1 MNCVGISLGM
11 TCDAAIIGVVDKIR
25 AKKEDG
31 YNTCPF
37 DEMLSNYPGLIDCL
51 KDDFKYFCD
60 TDYLILLDTSDG
72 KFIFNTKYRFAF
84 NHESPGHADLY
95 IEQKWPEGINH
106 FVNNNYAN
114 FIKRYT
120 KRIQSFRNYLSN
132 PRNHVGFILQRYNT
146 YQIDLNE
153 LHVALKMHYPRLQ
166 YYVNII
172 FIDNGKAKNV
182 LNVLQF
188 KEEEPEMERLKYW
201 YG

>member
-11 TCDAAIIGVVDKIR
+11 TCDAAIIGVVEKIR

-37 DEMLSNYPGLIDCL
+37 DEMLCNYPGVIECL

-60 TDYLILLDTSDG
+60 TDYLKLIDTCDG

-95 IEQKWPEGINH
+95 IEQEWPEGINH
-106 FVNNNYAN
+106 YINNNYAN

-120 KRIQSFRNYLSN
+120 RRIQSFRNYLSN
-132 PRNHVGFILQRYNT
+132 PRNYVGFILQRYNT
-146 YQIDLNE
+146 YQIDLHE
-153 LHVALKMHYPRLQ
+153 LRDVLKVRYPHLQ
-166 YYVNII
+166 YYINIM
-172 FIDNGKAKNV
+172 FIDNVKAKNV

-188 KEEEPEMERLKYW
+188 KEDEPEMDRLQYW